1 MGQIYLLSPDCSWVK
16 THNRFLQTTVPE
28 YFEEFARDRAI
39 YRPEKDSAPAPATQA
54 RLNPTKN
61 SRRRRE

>member
-16 THNRFLQTTVPE
+16 THNSFLQTTVPE

-39 YRPEKDSAPAPATQA
+39 YRPEKDSAPTTQA

-61 SRRRRE
+61 SHRRRE